1 MRKMMLT
8 LTTVGLLAIP
18 AGMAAA
24 QSDATDPAE
33 PVPTCVDPER
43 ARDRDHQDDQA
54 TPGAQ
59 DQVRTQQRTQEQLHD
74 ADCGDCQGDQAQHQN
89 QHQIQQQDQARTANG
104 AMQRHGSP
112 GRAGNG

>member
-18 AGMAAA
+18 TGMALAE
-24 QSDATDPAE
+24 SDATEPAG

-43 ARDRDHQDDQA
+43 ARDRDHSADQA
-54 TPGAQ
+54 TTGAQ

-74 ADCGDCQGDQAQHQN
+74 AGCGDCPGDQAQY
-89 QHQIQQQDQARTANG
+89 QHRQQDQVRTAEG
-104 AMQRHGSP
+104 ATQRHGGAGGP
-112 GRAGNG
+112 GDG

>member
-18 AGMAAA
+18 TGMALAE
-24 QSDATDPAE
+24 SDATEPAG

-43 ARDRDHQDDQA
+43 ARDRDHSTDQA
-54 TPGAQ
+54 TTGAQ

-74 ADCGDCQGDQAQHQN
+74 GSCGDCSGDQAQY
-89 QHQIQQQDQARTANG
+89 QHRQQDQVRTAEG
-104 AMQRHGSP
+104 ATQRHGEAGGP
-112 GRAGNG
+112 GNG

>member
-18 AGMAAA
+18 TGMALAE
-24 QSDATDPAE
+24 SDATEPAG

-43 ARDRDHQDDQA
+43 ARDRDHNADQA
-54 TPGAQ
+54 TTGAQ

-74 ADCGDCQGDQAQHQN
+74 ASCGDCSGDQAQY
-89 QHQIQQQDQARTANG
+89 QHRRQDQVRTAEG
-104 AMQRHGSP
+104 ATQRHGEAGGP
-112 GRAGNG
+112 GNG